1 MCIELKNETMYSR
14 EEITEQYICI
24 LSTGTIQST
33 FKTETRRSKVS
44 HFVVGKFKS
53 ELKQKKIL
61 VSVLHL

>member
-14 EEITEQYICI
+14 EEISEQYICI
-24 LSTGTIQST
+24 LGTGTVQST
-33 FKTETRRSKVS
+33 FRTETRRPKIT
-44 HFVVGKFKS
+44 HVVV